1 MMDAV
6 IVGGRQVG
14 KTTKLIE
21 WAARN
26 NGIIIVHSASFARI
40 VKRMAGVYGM
50 EIPDPICY
58 EQINN
63 YLGSKRQFAVDDAE
77 AFLLWMTKLDVRMM
91 VCGGLS
97 EEIVTLGTP
106 IEKMEDK

>member
-6 IVGGRQVG
+6 IVGGRQSG

-40 VKRMAGVYGM
+40 VKRMARVYGV

-63 YLGSKRQFAVDDAE
+63 YLGSKRKFAVDDTE
-77 AFLLWMTKLDVRMM
+77 AFLRWATKFDVRMM

-97 EEIVTLGTP
+97 EEIVTLDTP
-106 IEKMEDK
+106 VEKVEDE

>member
-6 IVGGRQVG
+6 IVGDRQVG

-26 NGIIIVHSASFARI
+26 NGIIIVHSAEFARI
-40 VKRMAGVYGM
+40 VKRMARVYEV
-50 EIPDPICY
+50 EIHDPICY
-58 EQINN
+58 EQINDF
-63 YLGSKRQFAVDDAE
+63 LGSKHKFAVDDAE
-77 AFLLWMTKLDVRMM
+77 AFLRWVTKLDVRMM

-97 EEIVTLGTP
+97 EEIMVLDKP
-106 IEKMEDK
+106 IGKMEDE